1 MEWELS
7 LCTLSGACVRSLE
20 LSALHVFASAARAP
34 VLRVSPLTYLK
45 MSQAALDAMRGKGG
59 KDGDETKSSSADS
72 SSSSSSSSLSSAA
85 ASPTA
90 AALPPAAASDKDNLK
105 KLVQLFGPGYTLSES
120 VEEFLS
126 NYADHFVT
134 DLVSRAASVAAARRS
149 TGDEVDVFLT
159 KDDIGAVL
167 GTSVVCVCVCVC

>member
-1 MEWELS
+1 
-7 LCTLSGACVRSLE
+7 
-20 LSALHVFASAARAP
+20 
-34 VLRVSPLTYLK
+34 
-45 MSQAALDAMRGKGG
+45 MSQAALDAMRAKGGKGG
-59 KDGDETKSSSADS
+59 KDGAKREKKSSTADS
-72 SSSSSSSSLSSAA
+72 SSSSSSSSSSAA

-90 AALPPAAASDKDNLK
+90 AASDKDNLQ

-167 GTSVVCVCVCVC
+167 GRYECVCVCVCVCV